1 LYAILSPIYR
11 QINSKINGIEAVE
24 NICKIN
30 GIFFKDLSQLENV
43 YSNPSYFRDEIHL
56 CKSGAELY
64 SYQVAELISKNY

>member
-1 LYAILSPIYR
+1 M
-11 QINSKINGIEAVE
+11 E

-56 CKSGAELY
+56 CKTRAELY